1 MKNNDVINEI
11 KQDGWD
17 IKKLINV
24 NAKVA
29 FYHGDS
35 DDYIGI
41 RVYLPKIIADQIEKA
56 KRAGNYDSME
66 IEERERGEE
75 NHLYFLPDGTAVFD
89 TGFIFVKEN

>member
-35 DDYIGI
+35 DDHIGI
-41 RVYLPKIIADQIEKA
+41 RVYLPKIIKDQVEKA
-56 KRAGNYDSME
+56 MRSGNYMHKEEDNITGPY
-66 IEERERGEE
+66 IE
-75 NHLYFLPDGTAVFD
+75 FLLDGTTLVDFN
-89 TGFIFVKEN
+89 FNFVKEN

>member
-35 DDYIGI
+35 DDHIGI
-41 RVYLPKIIADQIEKA
+41 RVYLPKVVKDQVEKA
-56 KRAGNYDSME
+56 MRVGNYKD
-66 IEERERGEE
+66 REE
-75 NHLYFLPDGTAVFD
+75 NNIIDPSIEFLLDGTTLVDIWF
-89 TGFIFVKEN
+89 TFNKER